1 MPLRAPAGP
10 LPEVSG
16 IANFRGIALPYTVID
31 GMAVHAGDIVLGRVD
46 ELAPRAPTQGLDKDR
61 EVTGLRR
68 RDLSARSPRY
78 LWPGGVVPFV
88 IDALFSDEQR
98 QDILEAIREWNDKTA
113 VSLTARTTEENYVRF
128 LNVSSG
134 NCRSRV
140 GMVGGEQQISIPP
153 HGCNADTVAHEIGHA
168 VGLWHE
174 HQREDRDAFVTV
186 LDENLDKRGQDA
198 FPAVH
203 PASGPYNYS
212 SVMHYRTGG
221 YSSNGGRVLETV
233 PPGMNVPSAGL
244 SPGDIDGVAR
254 LYGRLPT
261 TTVISTNPPGLEI
274 VVDGVRVATPAN
286 FDWANGSEHSVE
298 APVSQTNGDSRYL
311 FGRWSDGS
319 ARSRSVTATADRTWM
334 EVNFIVQHRV
344 GTAVY
349 PANQGSVELR
359 PNSPDG
365 YYTERTEVQALA
377 VPDTDATHRF
387 LRWRR
392 VLRGH
397 HGRSSNPA
405 SWTVDRAGK
414 VFEAYF
420 TDRPIFLIDANIEPF
435 FVSIHGYYDSNPEY
449 WTYGPSAILTDVK
462 NKLIRL
468 ATDEVRSVPHGGQ
481 QRYRFKSWSN
491 GGARTHSL
499 ALPRLGGRIA
509 ANFVSEHPL
518 STGVARSKGGSIN
531 IQPSSGDGYYSEGA
545 SVRLTAVPNPDW
557 EFVRWSGDIESR
569 ESDLMI
575 AMAQPT
581 YAEALF
587 SQAQRIQAGQPVD
600 VDLAENN
607 YRLFVHDEEESFRFD
622 PPSDAGEVRFSFEAS
637 TPAVEVDLLVH
648 ADRDRVYW
656 EYGADGQAA
665 RFYAEFQSNSTGSTE
680 TVVINRDSNPP
691 LDPSSTYFVSLVG
704 YSPRTRIRGTLTA
717 EVETEA
723 SPWLSAA
730 ASPQALTFVAPLG
743 SDPAAQVV
751 RITNSGSSTASFAF
765 VGDRVWLF
773 TNPPRR
779 SIASGDAAEITVS
792 TLGAGMAP
800 DTHNGHLKV
809 LYSAT
814 NDLTSDT
821 LASIP
826 VTFVVVPASE
836 RE

>member
-1 MPLRAPAGP
+1 M
-10 LPEVSG
+10 SG
-16 IANFRGIALPYTVID
+16 VASFRGMALPYTVID

-46 ELAPRAPTQGLDKDR
+46 ELEPTAPTQRSDKGR
-61 EVTGLRR
+61 ELPSLRR
-68 RDLSARSPRY
+68 RDLSARSSRY
-78 LWPGGVVPFV
+78 LWPGGVVPYV
-88 IDALFSDEQR
+88 IDEIVSDEQR
-98 QDILEAIREWNDKTA
+98 QNILEAIGEWNDKTA
-113 VSLTARTTEENYVRF
+113 VSLIARTTEEDYVQF
-128 LNVSSG
+128 SDVSSG
-134 NCRSRV
+134 NCRSKV
-140 GMVGGEQQISIPP
+140 GMVGGEQRISIPP
-153 HGCNADTVAHEIGHA
+153 HGCDVDTVAHEIGHA

-174 HQREDRDAFVTV
+174 HQREDRDAYVTV
-186 LDENLDKRGQDA
+186 LYENLDKRGRA
-198 FPAVH
+198 AYPAVH
-203 PASGPYNYS
+203 PAAGPYNYS
-212 SVMHYRTGG
+212 SVMHYRLGG

-233 PPGMNVPSAGL
+233 PPGMNVPSGGL

-254 LYGRLPT
+254 LYGQLPS

-286 FDWANGSEHSVE
+286 FDWAIRSDHSVE
-298 APVSQTNGDSRYL
+298 APISQTNGDSRYL

-319 ARSRSVTATADRTWM
+319 PRSRNVTATADRSWL
-334 EVNFIVQHRV
+334 EANFIVQHRV

-349 PANQGSVELR
+349 PANRGSVELR
-359 PNSPDG
+359 PSSPDG

-377 VPDTDATHRF
+377 VPGTDASYRF

-405 SWTVDRAGK
+405 SWTVDRTGK
-414 VFEAYF
+414 VFDAYF
-420 TDRPIFLIDANIEPF
+420 TDRPIFWIDANVDPF

-449 WTYGPSAILTDVK
+449 WTYGPTALLADVK

-468 ATDEVRSVPHGGQ
+468 ATDEVRSVPYGGQ
-481 QRYRFKSWSN
+481 RRYRFESWSN
-491 GGARTHSL
+491 GEARTHNLS
-499 ALPRLGGRIA
+499 LPRWGGRIV

-518 STGVARSKGGSIN
+518 STGVAKSQGGSID

-545 SVRLTAVPNPDW
+545 SVRLTAVPKPDW

-569 ESDLMI
+569 EPDLTI
-575 AMAQPT
+575 AMDRPTHAQ
-581 YAEALF
+581 ALF
-587 SQAQRIQAGQPVD
+587 SQAQRIQAGEPVV

-607 YRLFVHDEEESFRFD
+607 YRIAVHDEEASFRFD
-622 PPSDAGEVRFSFEAS
+622 PPSDAGEVRFRFESS
-637 TPAVEVDLLVH
+637 TPNVEVDLLVH

-656 EYGADGQAA
+656 EHGADGQTA
-665 RFYAEFQSNSTGSTE
+665 RFYAEFRSNSTGSTE

-691 LDPSSTYFVSLVG
+691 LNASSTYFVSLVG
-704 YSPRTRIRGTLTA
+704 YSARTTIRGTLTA

-723 SPWLSAA
+723 SPRLLVTPT
-730 ASPQALTFVAPLG
+730 PQALTFAAPHG
-743 SDPAAQVV
+743 SDPAAQIV
-751 RITNSGSSTASFAF
+751 RVTNSGNSTASFSF

-773 TNPPRR
+773 TNPPQR
-779 SIASGDAAEITVS
+779 SIASGATAEIRVS
-792 TLGAGMAP
+792 ALAAGMAA

-814 NDLTSDT
+814 DGLIHDT

-836 RE
+836 SE